1 MTIEKIVTDIEFE
14 QNISHECER
23 KFLPIFPEQLE
34 SLRAESFPIEQF
46 YLSHPDEPF
55 SLRMRETFANGELS
69 YEVTLKD
76 TGTFTADG
84 INRIEVTAPIDAALY
99 RSYKSSETPVL
110 RKLRAEPV
118 RDTIVD
124 FYEDGS
130 IQVESESPESWS
142 AFTRQYG
149 SHFVET
155 TGQHAS
161 SNEWRAHLSFRRN
174 NEGRE
179 ALIPQAEL
187 AASDIVRDIIE
198 KTTHGVPITV
208 HVGGRSGSGK
218 STIVRE
224 VITELAS
231 LGISA
236 NVMSTDDYHRG
247 VTWLEQYNNG
257 EPWVHWDDSVV
268 YDTGAMAEDLANLR
282 SGLRIYQRHIDW
294 TVVEP
299 VYDGLIEPRDVLI
312 IEGIYAT
319 SQDITNE
326 GDPSYMMATPLAT
339 CVGRRLIRDMRE
351 RPEFAD
357 PVKSLSYML
366 TEAEPAYRAQ
376 HGGVE

>member
-1 MTIEKIVTDIEFE
+1 MSEETILQVK
-14 QNISHECER
+14 NLH
-23 KFLPIFPEQLE
+23 
-34 SLRAESFPIEQF
+34 
-46 YLSHPDEPF
+46 
-55 SLRMRETFANGELS
+55 
-69 YEVTLKD
+69 
-76 TGTFTADG
+76 
-84 INRIEVTAPIDAALY
+84 
-99 RSYKSSETPVL
+99 
-110 RKLRAEPV
+110 
-118 RDTIVD
+118 VD
-124 FYEDGS
+124 FQTYAGEIKAIRDVNFDLKKG
-130 IQVESESPESWS
+130 
-142 AFTRQYG
+142 
-149 SHFVET
+149 ET
-155 TGQHAS
+155 
-161 SNEWRAHLSFRRN
+161 
-174 NEGRE
+174 
-179 ALIPQAEL
+179 L
-187 AASDIVRDIIE
+187 AIVGE
-198 KTTHGVPITV
+198 
-208 HVGGRSGSGK
+208 SGSGK

-247 VTWLEQYNNG
+247 VTWLEQYNSG
-257 EPWVHWDDSVV
+257 ERWVHWDDSVV

-326 GDPSYMMATPLAT
+326 GDLSYMMATPLAT